1 MPRRRRKP
9 QFVVEA
15 GEATAVILD
24 IHDYEQMLER
34 LEEADDLAA
43 LQEMRNKPLKL
54 RPLNEFLRE
63 YNPRV

>member
-1 MPRRRRKP
+1 M
-9 QFVVEA
+9 
-15 GEATAVILD
+15 ILD

-34 LEEADDLAA
+34 LEETDDLAV

-54 RPLNEFLRE
+54 RPLEEFIRE

>member
-1 MPRRRRKP
+1 MPRKRRKP

-34 LEEADDLAA
+34 LEETDDLAV
-43 LQEMRNKPLKL
+43 LQEMRNKPLIL
-54 RPLNEFLRE
+54 RPLEEFIRE